1 MWQTEMKAG
10 QRAQRVA
17 EDALKSSAA
26 FLAASSKD
34 RAADFPQGT
43 LHLCPLSH
51 LRGLGS
57 PSQAQPG
64 VQLC

>member
-17 EDALKSSAA
+17 EDAVKSSAA

-43 LHLCPLSH
+43 FHLCPL
-51 LRGLGS
+51 
-57 PSQAQPG
+57 
-64 VQLC
+64 